1 MATPVP
7 INCAPLECTKQSST
21 MFVDVIN
28 SVSRVLAFPAV
39 ERSALTSIPWGEGLI
54 ELSLSTL
61 WRARSWSDLS
71 DDEFALF
78 IPNLVHD
85 GHPEFSPAARF
96 RSATLGRLRTSLL
109 VLGGDPQQT
118 FRYITETS
126 ALSGIYQDDELQ
138 AVISREAT
146 REECALARRLKS
158 SSSTDW
164 RAETAILSSL
174 SRLLRKEE
182 AASPPLTD
190 ALIASIH
197 TAFNAAYICPS
208 HTYAHELLGAG
219 AWLGILLRGRSALM
233 PEFVAHVFLDGLDPS
248 RRNDLVPQI
257 LHHHAERTGGA
268 PHLLQ
273 QAKRVLKSGRPVV
286 IRHGR
291 PIFATPSPAH
301 ET

>member
-1 MATPVP
+1 
-7 INCAPLECTKQSST
+7 

-28 SVSRVLAFPAV
+28 SVGRILAFPTV
-39 ERSALTSIPWGEGLI
+39 ERLASASIPWGEGLI

-61 WRARSWSDLS
+61 WRARNWSDLS
-71 DDEFALF
+71 DDECALF

-96 RSATLGRLRTSLL
+96 RSAALGRLRTSLL

-118 FRYITETS
+118 LRYITETGV
-126 ALSGIYQDDELQ
+126 LSGIYQDDELQ
-138 AVISREAT
+138 AVLSREAT
-146 REECALARRLKS
+146 REERALAQNLKS
-158 SSSTDW
+158 GLSTNR

-174 SRLLRKEE
+174 DRLLRQEE
-182 AASPPLTD
+182 VASPPLTD

-197 TAFNAAYICPS
+197 TAFNAAYICPT

-233 PEFVAHVFLDGLDPS
+233 PEFVAHVLLDSLDSS
-248 RRNDLVPQI
+248 RRNDVVPQI
-257 LHHHAERTGGA
+257 LRHHVERTGGA

-286 IRHGR
+286 IRHR
-291 PIFATPSPAH
+291 HPIFATQPPTH
-301 ET
+301 VT